1 MKKIILSLIIITIAS
16 TAFSQQLRK
25 IENTAFKRGE
35 YLKYRAY
42 YDAWIANISAGEAI
56 MQITKEDKKISNR
69 STMHIEGIGRSKG
82 GFNWFFK
89 IYDRYE
95 SYIDAESI
103 APWMF
108 IRRVKEGGYTA
119 SQDVVYNQYK
129 KLAYFKDN
137 KHEKNLT
144 IETPA
149 YVHDIISAIYYARTI
164 DYSNAKV
171 NDEYPIQFMFDDSVY
186 TTKIVYLGKVKVK
199 TFTGTYRCLKFK
211 PMVLTGN
218 VFDDPY
224 PMILYVTDDK
234 NHIPI
239 LATSKILVGTVKLEL
254 IEYSGLAN
262 PLSSKIEK
270 K

>member
-1 MKKIILSLIIITIAS
+1 MKKIILSLIILIIAS
-16 TAFSQQLRK
+16 TAFSQQVRK
-25 IENTAFKRGE
+25 IENTAFQRGE

-42 YDAWIANISAGEAI
+42 YDAWVANISAGEAI

-69 STMHIEGIGRSKG
+69 STMHVEGIGRSKG
-82 GFNWFFK
+82 AFNWFFK
-89 IYDRYE
+89 VYDRYE
-95 SYIDAESI
+95 TYIDEETI
-103 APWMF
+103 APWMYV
-108 IRRVKEGGYTA
+108 RRVNEGGYTA

-129 KLAYFKDN
+129 KQAYFKDN
-137 KHEKNLT
+137 RHNRSAT
-144 IETPA
+144 IETPE
-149 YVHDIISAIYYARTI
+149 YVHDIISAVYYARTI
-164 DYSNAKV
+164 DYTNAKID
-171 NDEYPIQFMFDDSVY
+171 DEYPIQFMFDDTVY
-186 TTKIVYLGKVKVK
+186 TTKIVYLGKVIIK
-199 TFTGTYRCLKFK
+199 TSLGKFRCLKFK

-224 PMILYVTDDK
+224 PMLLYVTDDK

-254 IEYSGLAN
+254 VEFSGLAN